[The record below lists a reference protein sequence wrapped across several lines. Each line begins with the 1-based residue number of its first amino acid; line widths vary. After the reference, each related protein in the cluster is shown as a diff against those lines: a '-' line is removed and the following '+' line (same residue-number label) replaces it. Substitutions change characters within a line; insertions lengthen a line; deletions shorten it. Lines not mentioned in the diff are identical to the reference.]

1 MTRRREVCA
10 RDQHGWCPVVAYRS
24 AGIATQAGLNQVASI
39 TQIASGHYRV
49 RIRRKGIQAINMTF
63 PEKEDAQSWANAMEK
78 RIDLCAASSR
88 KQTLEQR
95 IEDSMESTSQ
105 LCQAHDEPGEPEL
118 IAPDR
123 KLGWIAW
130 DTPDRIAAHP
140 DIKDGVGSDLA
151 CFLFITF
158 DNGSARIS
166 STSRPQAMLS
176 DSIDMSA
183 GWGARINGV
192 LVSNRLPGVTR
203 SCDRLCKQLQS
214 AGYRSLGK
222 RIFEGI
228 TMKVILRTLRHSY
241 PDMNQPV
248 APKSVEPE
256 AGTSEV
262 SEMPG
267 SITRVSD
274 RTVASVPG
282 LSIVGTDIRQD
293 NLGRFCLNDLH
304 KASGKENR
312 QRPSLW
318 LANQQTIALVAEVE
332 KAGIPAIQSKQQVGT
347 FVCKELV
354 YAYAMWVSPK
364 FHLVV
369 IRAFDA
375 KMTDHL
381 VEPRADPEIEHAID
395 ERAWRIASAERDRL
409 LSLLGREADED
420 TWKIAI
426 RIKRRLQDELLTLA
440 RSFGY
445 AYSENAM
452 AAIAHW
458 TPASL
463 LNKSHG

>member
-1 MTRRREVCA
+1 
-10 RDQHGWCPVVAYRS
+10 
-24 AGIATQAGLNQVASI
+24 VASI

-63 PEKEDAQSWANAMEK
+63 PEKKDAESWANAMEK
-78 RIDLCAASSR
+78 RIDLCGASIR

-105 LCQAHDEPGEPEL
+105 PCQAHDEPAEPAL
-118 IAPDR
+118 IAPAQ

-228 TMKVILRTLRHSY
+228 TMKIILRTLRHNY

-248 APKSVEPE
+248 PPQSVAPESNIS
-256 AGTSEV
+256 GV
-262 SEMPG
+262 SEMRG
-267 SITRVSD
+267 DITRAHDGAVP
-274 RTVASVPG
+274 SVLG
-282 LSIVGTDIRQD
+282 LTIVGTDIRQD

-304 KASGKENR
+304 KAAGGINAH
-312 QRPSLW
+312 RPSLW
-318 LANQQTIALVAEVE
+318 VE
-332 KAGIPAIQSKQQVGT
+332 NKQSQELIEEILKAGIPALTSIKGGRQPGT
-347 FVCKELV
+347 YVCKELV

-364 FHLVV
+364 FHLAV

-375 KMTDHL
+375 KMTHHL

-426 RIKRRLQDELLTLA
+426 RIKRRLQDELITLA

>member
-1 MTRRREVCA
+1 
-10 RDQHGWCPVVAYRS
+10 
-24 AGIATQAGLNQVASI
+24 
-39 TQIASGHYRV
+39 
-49 RIRRKGIQAINMTF
+49 
-63 PEKEDAQSWANAMEK
+63 
-78 RIDLCAASSR
+78 
-88 KQTLEQR
+88 
-95 IEDSMESTSQ
+95 MESTSQ
-105 LCQAHDEPGEPEL
+105 PCQAHDEPAEPAL
-118 IAPDR
+118 IAPAQ

-228 TMKVILRTLRHSY
+228 TMKMILRTLRHSY

-248 APKSVEPE
+248 PPQSVAPESNISGVPE
-256 AGTSEV
+256 MRGD
-262 SEMPG
+262 
-267 SITRVSD
+267 ITRAHDGAVP
-274 RTVASVPG
+274 SVLG
-282 LSIVGTDIRQD
+282 LTIVGTDIRQD

-304 KASGKENR
+304 KAAGGINAH
-312 QRPSLW
+312 RPSLW
-318 LANQQTIALVAEVE
+318 VE
-332 KAGIPAIQSKQQVGT
+332 NKQSQELIEEILKAGIPALTSIKGGRQPGT
-347 FVCKELV
+347 YVCKELV

-364 FHLVV
+364 FHLAV

-375 KMTDHL
+375 KMTHHL

-426 RIKRRLQDELLTLA
+426 RIKRRLQDELITLA